1 MEQRRLEDNMRQRR
15 REEREEKE
23 VEKLKEDRRI
33 ARDTMSNEEKHRN
46 KLQQLSIDRMKRL
59 TEKAKSHYDMQVND

>member
-1 MEQRRLEDNMRQRR
+1 MRQRR